1 MQCFLSA
8 LFRLRFKIKLHS
20 LMKRKERELEFSKKE
35 HDAKLEKSLDKTS
48 VWLIRVVGVIIA
60 AMGVVIVGAFWY
72 WLMKML
78 FKVGA

>member
-1 MQCFLSA
+1 
-8 LFRLRFKIKLHS
+8 
-20 LMKRKERELEFSKKE
+20 MKRKERELEFSKKE

-48 VWLIRVVGVIIA
+48 VWLIRVVGVVIA

-72 WLMKML
+72 WVIKML

>member
-1 MQCFLSA
+1 MN
-8 LFRLRFKIKLHS
+8 
-20 LMKRKERELEFSKKE
+20 RKERDLEFSKKE
-35 HDAKLEKSLDKTS
+35 HDMKLEKSLDKTS
-48 VWLIRVVGVIIA
+48 VWLIRIVGVIIA

>member
-1 MQCFLSA
+1 
-8 LFRLRFKIKLHS
+8 
-20 LMKRKERELEFSKKE
+20 MKRKERELEFSKKE
-35 HDAKLEKSLDKTS
+35 HDVKLEKSLDKTS
-48 VWLIRVVGVIIA
+48 VWLIRVVGVIVA

>member
-1 MQCFLSA
+1 
-8 LFRLRFKIKLHS
+8 
-20 LMKRKERELEFSKKE
+20 MKRKERELEFSKKE
-35 HDAKLEKSLDKTS
+35 HDVKLEKSLDKTS

>member
-1 MQCFLSA
+1 
-8 LFRLRFKIKLHS
+8 
-20 LMKRKERELEFSKKE
+20 MKRKERDLEFSKKE
-35 HDAKLEKSLDKTS
+35 HDMKLEKSLDKTS
-48 VWLIRVVGVIIA
+48 VWLIRIVGVIMA

>member
-1 MQCFLSA
+1 VN
-8 LFRLRFKIKLHS
+8 
-20 LMKRKERELEFSKKE
+20 RKERDLEFSKKE
-35 HDAKLEKSLDKTS
+35 HDMKLEKSLDKTS
-48 VWLIRVVGVIIA
+48 VWLIRIVGVIIA

>member
-1 MQCFLSA
+1 
-8 LFRLRFKIKLHS
+8 
-20 LMKRKERELEFSKKE
+20 MKRKERDLEFSKKE
-35 HDAKLEKSLDKTS
+35 HDMKLEKSLDKTS
-48 VWLIRVVGVIIA
+48 VWLIRIVGVILA

>member
-1 MQCFLSA
+1 ME
-8 LFRLRFKIKLHS
+8 K
-20 LMKRKERELEFSKKE
+20 KERDLEFSKKE
-35 HDAKLEKSLDKTS
+35 HDMKLEKSLDKTS
-48 VWLIRVVGVIIA
+48 VWLIRIVGVIIA

>member
-1 MQCFLSA
+1 
-8 LFRLRFKIKLHS
+8 
-20 LMKRKERELEFSKKE
+20 MKRKERELEFSKKE
-35 HDAKLEKSLDKTS
+35 HDVKLEKSLDKTS

-60 AMGVVIVGAFWY
+60 AMGVVIVGSFWY

>member
-1 MQCFLSA
+1 
-8 LFRLRFKIKLHS
+8 
-20 LMKRKERELEFSKKE
+20 MKRKERELEFSKKE
-35 HDAKLEKSLDKTS
+35 HDVNLEKSLDKTS
-48 VWLIRVVGVIIA
+48 VWLIRVVGVIVA

>member
-1 MQCFLSA
+1 
-8 LFRLRFKIKLHS
+8 
-20 LMKRKERELEFSKKE
+20 MKRKERDLEFSKKE
-35 HDAKLEKSLDKTS
+35 HDMKLEKSLDKTS
-48 VWLIRVVGVIIA
+48 VWLIRIVGVIIA

>member
-1 MQCFLSA
+1 M
-8 LFRLRFKIKLHS
+8 
-20 LMKRKERELEFSKKE
+20 
-35 HDAKLEKSLDKTS
+35 KLEKSLDKTS
-48 VWLIRVVGVIIA
+48 VWLIRIVGVIIA

>member
-1 MQCFLSA
+1 ME
-8 LFRLRFKIKLHS
+8 K
-20 LMKRKERELEFSKKE
+20 KERDLEFSKNE
-35 HDAKLEKSLDKTS
+35 HDMKLEKSLDKTS
-48 VWLIRVVGVIIA
+48 VWLIRIVGVIIA